1 VQQSSSLRRFSY
13 LLAFVVYSLQSS
25 GIVSDTKI
33 SSVCFTS
40 HQLGCEMNDASAGV
54 SVEYGVLVR
63 NAIKTY
69 GVGSRKSIILENLNM
84 TVKKGSM

>member
-1 VQQSSSLRRFSY
+1 
-13 LLAFVVYSLQSS
+13 
-25 GIVSDTKI
+25 
-33 SSVCFTS
+33 
-40 HQLGCEMNDASAGV
+40 MNDASAGDG
-54 SVEYGVLVR
+54 VEYGVLVR